1 MTATGNELV
10 TLNQLK
16 ISLESSPSGGG
27 LLDAWPIGSIY
38 ISVNSTSPANL
49 FGGSWEEIQGRFLL
63 GRDGSHVAG
72 SAGGEE
78 KHKLTV
84 NEMPEHSHFVRYGSK
99 RVSKGNDYSANGGVS
114 PSGAYGGS
122 TDTKG
127 SGLPHNNMPPYLA
140 VYMWKRT
147 A

>member
-49 FGGSWEEIQGRFLL
+49 FGGSWEEIQGYFLL
-63 GRDGSHVAG
+63 GRSSAHPAG
-72 SAGGEE
+72 ETGGEE

-84 NEMPEHSHFVRYGSK
+84 NEMPSHSHSLTYY
-99 RVSKGNDYSANGGVS
+99 N
-114 PSGAYGGS
+114 
-122 TDTKG
+122 G
-127 SGLPHNNMPPYLA
+127 SGLSSGVHGGNFPDGTASTGAAGGGKAHNNMPPYLA
-140 VYMWKRT
+140 VYMWKRI